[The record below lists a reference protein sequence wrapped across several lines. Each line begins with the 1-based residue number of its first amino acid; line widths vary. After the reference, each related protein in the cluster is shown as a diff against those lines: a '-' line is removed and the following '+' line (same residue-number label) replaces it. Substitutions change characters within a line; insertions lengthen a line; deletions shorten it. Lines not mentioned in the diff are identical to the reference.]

1 MPLTADQ
8 RERMHESLM
17 QYTAFNSTTVPDDI
31 RREDVI
37 DSIEACLALCDG
49 SAQTRSC
56 VYLPDS
62 VINGCGE
69 GTQDRDLLFEQLADI
84 MCSEDVFEFQEKK
97 EGEPEEIYQDAVYLE
112 YRWRAYNTGRK
123 FVFYTVSL
131 PPEPGFKRTIMWHL
145 LIVNWR
151 LNERAKET
159 HEAWVRAQI
168 IENQLEFP
176 MDDGCLPEEPGNAR

>member
-1 MPLTADQ
+1 MGLTADQ

-17 QYTAFNSTTVPDDI
+17 QYTALNTTTISDDVK
-31 RREDVI
+31 REDVV

-49 SAQTRSC
+49 SAQTRSSIN
-56 VYLPDS
+56 LPDS

-84 MCSEDVFEFQEKK
+84 VCSEDVFEFQEKK
-97 EGEPEEIYQDAVYLE
+97 EGEPEEIYQDAGYLE

-131 PPEPGFKRTIMWHL
+131 PPEPGFKRSLMWHL

-151 LNERAKET
+151 LNERAKEN

-168 IENQLEFP
+168 AENQLEFP
-176 MDDGCLPEEPGNAR
+176 WSESLAEEPGNAR